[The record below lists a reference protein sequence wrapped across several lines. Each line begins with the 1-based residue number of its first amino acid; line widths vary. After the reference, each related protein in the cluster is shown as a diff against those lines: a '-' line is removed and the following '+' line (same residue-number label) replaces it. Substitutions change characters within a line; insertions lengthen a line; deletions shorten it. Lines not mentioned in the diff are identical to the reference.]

1 MSAIAPPPQ
10 LAPYLKVHARE
21 RTFSNTVSM
30 IVCPAPYDG
39 IKLIDQILLCCRFIL
54 LDDSPDFC
62 QSCLNILLGRRDQQ
76 FPSILAYVLAEKIKP
91 FLDVSHVSFF
101 R

>member
-1 MSAIAPPPQ
+1 
-10 LAPYLKVHARE
+10 
-21 RTFSNTVSM
+21 M
-30 IVCPAPYDG
+30 IVGPSPYDG
-39 IKLIDQILLCCRFIL
+39 VELNDQIFLCRRFIL
-54 LDDSPDFC
+54 LDDPPDFC
-62 QSCLNILLGRRDQQ
+62 QSRLNVLLGRRDQQ

>member
-1 MSAIAPPPQ
+1 MSAITPPPQ

-21 RTFSNTVSM
+21 RTFRNAVSM
-30 IVCPAPYDG
+30 IVSPSPYDG
-39 IKLIDQILLCCRFIL
+39 VEPNDQIFLRRRLIP
-54 LDDSPDFC
+54 LDDPSDFC
-62 QSCLNILLGRRDQQ
+62 QSRLNVLLGRRDQQ